1 MLYQLSY
8 TPAAP
13 RSYQTP
19 APRAPSP
26 PGAIIVRWL
35 PLPNTRFMTRHLLES
50 ADLTPAEIGF
60 LLETA
65 LEFKRRPRRLL
76 EGQHLA
82 LLFEKPS
89 LRTRVSFQVGMH
101 HLGGETLY
109 LAPQEVGLGEREA
122 IKDVAR
128 VLARYVDVVAVRTF
142 GQGIIEE
149 YARFSDIP
157 VVNAL
162 TDEQHPC
169 QALADLLTLKERF
182 GDPQG
187 RSLAFIGDG
196 NNVCCSLIVTAA
208 SLGMDVRLAS
218 PDGYRPPEY
227 VLAEAGARAEQ
238 SGGAFLVTADPEQAA
253 AGADA
258 LYTDTWISMGQERE
272 AEQRRIDFVGYCLD
286 ADLVARTSPDA
297 LIMHDLP
304 AHRGEEITD
313 AAMESPNSII
323 FDQAE
328 NRVWAQAAA
337 VAFLLGRVEGP
348 SA

>member
-1 MLYQLSY
+1 
-8 TPAAP
+8 
-13 RSYQTP
+13 
-19 APRAPSP
+19 
-26 PGAIIVRWL
+26 
-35 PLPNTRFMTRHLLES
+35 MTRHLLES

-65 LEFKRRPRRLL
+65 LEFKRRPRQILGGRT
-76 EGQHLA
+76 LA

-89 LRTRVSFQVGMH
+89 LRTRVSFQVGMR

-128 VLARYVDVVAVRTF
+128 VLARYVDIVAVRTF
-142 GQGIIEE
+142 GQGVIEE
-149 YARFSDIP
+149 YARFSGIP

-162 TDEQHPC
+162 TDAQHPC
-169 QALADLLTLKERF
+169 QALADLLTLRERF
-182 GDPQG
+182 GDVRG

-196 NNVCCSLIVTAA
+196 NNVASSLIVTAA
-208 SLGMDVRLAS
+208 SLGMDVRLAT
-218 PDGYRPPEY
+218 PVGYRPPEA
-227 VLAEAGARAEQ
+227 VLAAAEARAGEA
-238 SGGAFLVTADPEQAA
+238 GGAFLLTADPAEAA

-272 AEQRRIDFVGYCLD
+272 AEQRRIDFVGYCLSEE
-286 ADLVARTSPDA
+286 LVAGTAPEA

-313 AAMESPNSII
+313 AVMESPRSII

-337 VAFLLGRVEGP
+337 AAFLLGLVQP
-348 SA
+348 DPA

>member
-1 MLYQLSY
+1 
-8 TPAAP
+8 
-13 RSYQTP
+13 
-19 APRAPSP
+19 
-26 PGAIIVRWL
+26 
-35 PLPNTRFMTRHLLES
+35 MTRHLLDS
-50 ADLTPAEIGF
+50 ADLTPTEIGF

-65 LEFKRRPRRLL
+65 LELKRRPRRLL

-128 VLARYVDVVAVRTF
+128 VLARYVDIVAVRTF

-169 QALADLLTLKERF
+169 QALADLLTLRERF
-182 GDPQG
+182 GDPRG

-196 NNVCCSLIVTAA
+196 NNVSSSLIVTAA
-208 SLGMDVRLAS
+208 SIGMDVRLAV
-218 PDGYRPPEY
+218 PNGYRPPEA
-227 VLAEAGARAEQ
+227 VTTEARVRAEAN
-238 SGGAFLVTADPEQAA
+238 GGAFLLTADPEEAA

-272 AEQRRIDFVGYCLD
+272 AEQRRIDFAGYRLD
-286 ADLVARTSPDA
+286 EGLIARTAPNA

-337 VAFLLGRVEGP
+337 VAFLLGRLEPP

>member
-1 MLYQLSY
+1 
-8 TPAAP
+8 
-13 RSYQTP
+13 
-19 APRAPSP
+19 
-26 PGAIIVRWL
+26 
-35 PLPNTRFMTRHLLES
+35 MTRHLLDS
-50 ADLTPAEIGF
+50 ADLTPTEIGF
-60 LLETA
+60 LLEAA
-65 LEFKRRPRRLL
+65 LELKRRPRRLL

-128 VLARYVDVVAVRTF
+128 VLARYVDIVAVRTF

-169 QALADLLTLKERF
+169 QALADLLTLRERF
-182 GDPQG
+182 GDPRG

-196 NNVCCSLIVTAA
+196 NNVSSSLIVTAA
-208 SLGMDVRLAS
+208 SIGMDVRLAV
-218 PDGYRPPEY
+218 PNGYRPPEA
-227 VLAEAGARAEQ
+227 VTTEARVRAEAN
-238 SGGAFLVTADPEQAA
+238 GGAFLLTADPEEAA

-272 AEQRRIDFVGYCLD
+272 AEQRRIDFAGYRLD
-286 ADLVARTSPDA
+286 EGLIARTAPNA

-337 VAFLLGRVEGP
+337 VAFLLGRLEPP